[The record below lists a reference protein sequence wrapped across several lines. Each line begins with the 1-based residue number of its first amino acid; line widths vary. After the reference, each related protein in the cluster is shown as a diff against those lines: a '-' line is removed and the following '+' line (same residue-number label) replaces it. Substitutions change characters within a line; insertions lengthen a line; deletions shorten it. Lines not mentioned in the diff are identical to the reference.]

1 MLARALDQGRYE
13 VLTREKATVRLGS
26 GGGDMDTLD
35 DDAIDRGI
43 AALARA
49 AQLAADRNALVVA
62 VATSAVREASNRSV
76 FIRRA
81 SEEAGVSVEV
91 ISGVEEARLI
101 HLGVLGA
108 LPVFDRPHALIDI
121 GGGSTEVLYGTGDE
135 VAASRSFKLGAIRTT
150 RRFFPDG
157 LFGEGSEKSRS
168 RQLRAARAH
177 VASALAPFATA
188 VADLPFEVIAGCSGT
203 IETLAAMARAKA
215 GENGRSANGSMMTR
229 KELDAVVD
237 AILGAASAEELKA
250 LPGMESSRADII
262 VGGALIVQG
271 AMEAFGWERLTI
283 SEGSLREGVLQE
295 AQARLT
301 GGDTAHLADLRRH
314 SVEHLLI
321 AADEDPDHARCIAR
335 LSLEIFDGLER
346 VHGLGAEHRE
356 LLEAGALLANVGLM
370 ISHSA
375 HHKHGYYIVRN
386 TDRLSGFNDRE
397 IELVAQL
404 ARFHRKARPDEQRHP
419 EFGALS
425 LVDRAVVRT
434 LAGILRVAV
443 GLDRS
448 HANKV
453 GDVEVLVSA
462 DEVSLVANPAEAG
475 DDIDLELYAGSANTN
490 LLAEV
495 LGRSV
500 SVTGESAWLA
510 GDLFE
515 QCHHLLL
522 VGRFDIGVGGGAL
535 LELVVGP
542 HDEEEDRG
550 GDGDEGD
557 DGHDHCA
564 VDERGVADLETGG
577 GEIVH
582 AGQDQSDQRADQTID
597 ERVDDDSEGSADD
610 QADRQVQHVALV
622 DELLEVVD
630 HELGSSWM
638 VRRVDTG
645 SSPACP
651 CGVSHMRHG
660 TRPGF

>member
-1 MLARALDQGRYE
+1 VSGDEPSDSPGQELGAIAAIDIGTNSIHTVLARALDQGRYE

-375 HHKHGYYIVRN
+375 HHKHNYYIVRN

-500 SVTGESAWLA
+500 SVTGPA
-510 GDLFE
+510 
-515 QCHHLLL
+515 
-522 VGRFDIGVGGGAL
+522 
-535 LELVVGP
+535 P
-542 HDEEEDRG
+542 
-550 GDGDEGD
+550 
-557 DGHDHCA
+557 
-564 VDERGVADLETGG
+564 
-577 GEIVH
+577 
-582 AGQDQSDQRADQTID
+582 
-597 ERVDDDSEGSADD
+597 SAD
-610 QADRQVQHVALV
+610 
-622 DELLEVVD
+622 
-630 HELGSSWM
+630 
-638 VRRVDTG
+638 
-645 SSPACP
+645 
-651 CGVSHMRHG
+651 
-660 TRPGF
+660 